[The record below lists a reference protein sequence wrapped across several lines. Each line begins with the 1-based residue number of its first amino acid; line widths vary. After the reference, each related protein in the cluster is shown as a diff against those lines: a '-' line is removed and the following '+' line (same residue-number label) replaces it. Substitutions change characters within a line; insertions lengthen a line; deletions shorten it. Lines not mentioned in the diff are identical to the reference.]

1 LKERAIKKKLMP
13 LLRGDDLDHIL
24 AEVRLLPPQ
33 LVISSLMSGLYHT
46 DEQVKWNTV
55 TVFGQVMDAVA
66 RTDMEAARVI
76 MRRILWNLNEESG
89 GIGWGMPEAMGEIMA
104 VNQRLAEEYA
114 HMLVSYMREEN
125 FLELPALQHGLLWGV
140 GRLAM
145 VRPQLILKNDGDG
158 YMALFLESPDEV
170 VLGLASRNFGI
181 LRIKEA
187 AYHIRGFV
195 DIGQPVRLYEDR
207 RIIATTVG
215 ALARQALARIE
226 GKLGVRSEE

>member
-24 AEVRLLPPQ
+24 AEVRQFPPH
-33 LVISSLMSGLYHT
+33 LVISSLMSGLYHI

-55 TVFGQVMDAVA
+55 TVFGRVMDAIA

-89 GIGWGMPEAMGEIMA
+89 GIGWGMPEAMGEILA
-104 VNQRLAEEYA
+104 VNRQLAEEYA

-145 VRPQLILKNDGDG
+145 VRPELILQYDGDG
-158 YMALFLESPDEV
+158 YMALFLESPDKV

-181 LRIKEA
+181 LRVQEA
-187 AYHIRGFV
+187 AYHIRDFV
-195 DIGQPVRLYEDR
+195 DIEQPVRLYEDR
-207 RIIATTVG
+207 RIITTTVG
-215 ALARQALARIE
+215 ALARQALVRIAS
-226 GKLGVRSEE
+226 G

>member
-1 LKERAIKKKLMP
+1 MKERAIKKKLMP

-195 DIGQPVRLYEDR
+195 DIKQPVRLYEDR
-207 RIIATTVG
+207 RIIAATVG

-226 GKLGVRSEE
+226 GK

>member
-195 DIGQPVRLYEDR
+195 DIKQPVRLYEDR
-207 RIIATTVG
+207 RIIAATVG

-226 GKLGVRSEE
+226 GK

>member
-1 LKERAIKKKLMP
+1 MP
-13 LLRGDDLDHIL
+13 PHR
-24 AEVRLLPPQ
+24 
-33 LVISSLMSGLYHT
+33 VISSLMSGLYHA
-46 DEQVKWNTV
+46 DEQVKWHTV
-55 TVFGQVMDAVA
+55 TVFGQVMDAIA

-104 VNQRLAEEYA
+104 VNRQLAEEYA

-145 VRPQLILKNDGDG
+145 VRPELLLKNDADG

-195 DIGQPVRLYEDR
+195 NIGQPVRLYEDR
-207 RIIATTVG
+207 RIVATTVG
-215 ALARQALARIE
+215 ALARQALARI
-226 GKLGVRSEE
+226 GDG

>member
-1 LKERAIKKKLMP
+1 MKERAIKKKLMP

-104 VNQRLAEEYA
+104 VNRRLAEEYA

-195 DIGQPVRLYEDR
+195 DIKQPVRLYEDR
-207 RIIATTVG
+207 RIIAATVG

-226 GKLGVRSEE
+226 GK

>member
-1 LKERAIKKKLMP
+1 MKERAIKKKLMP

>member
-1 LKERAIKKKLMP
+1 LKERTIKKKLMP
-13 LLRGDDLDHIL
+13 LLRNDDLDHIL
-24 AEVRLLPPQ
+24 AEVGLLPTH
-33 LVISSLMSGLYHT
+33 LVISSLMSGLYQP

-55 TVFGQVMDAVA
+55 TVFGQVMDAIA
-66 RTDMEAARVI
+66 RSDMEAARVI

-104 VNQRLAEEYA
+104 VNRKLAEEYA

-125 FLELPALQHGLLWGV
+125 FLELPALQHGLLWGI

-145 VRPQLILKNDGDG
+145 VRPQLILQNDGDG

-195 DIGQPVRLYEDR
+195 DIRQPVRLYQDR
-207 RIIATTVG
+207 RILATTVG
-215 ALARQALARIE
+215 ALAREALARI
-226 GKLGVRSEE
+226 GNG

>member
-13 LLRGDDLDHIL
+13 LLRGDDLDYIL
-24 AEVRLLPPQ
+24 AEVRQFPPH
-33 LVISSLMSGLYHT
+33 LVISSLMSGLYHI

-55 TVFGQVMDAVA
+55 TVFGRVMDAIA

-89 GIGWGMPEAMGEIMA
+89 GIGWGMPEAMGEILA
-104 VNQRLAEEYA
+104 VNRQLAEEYA

-145 VRPQLILKNDGDG
+145 VRPELILQYDGDG
-158 YMALFLESPDEV
+158 YMALFLESPDKV

-181 LRIKEA
+181 LRVKEA
-187 AYHIRGFV
+187 AYHIRDFV
-195 DIGQPVRLYEDR
+195 DIEQPVRLYEDR
-207 RIIATTVG
+207 RIITTTVG
-215 ALARQALARIE
+215 ALARQALVRIAS
-226 GKLGVRSEE
+226 G

>member
-1 LKERAIKKKLMP
+1 MKERAIKKKLMP

-55 TVFGQVMDAVA
+55 TVFGQVMDAIA

-104 VNQRLAEEYA
+104 VNRRLAEEYA

-195 DIGQPVRLYEDR
+195 DIKQPVRLYEDR
-207 RIIATTVG
+207 RIIAATVG

-226 GKLGVRSEE
+226 GK

>member
-1 LKERAIKKKLMP
+1 MP
-13 LLRGDDLDHIL
+13 PHR
-24 AEVRLLPPQ
+24 
-33 LVISSLMSGLYHT
+33 VISSLMSGLYHT
-46 DEQVKWNTV
+46 DEQVKWHTV
-55 TVFGQVMDAVA
+55 TVFGQVMAGIA

-104 VNQRLAEEYA
+104 VNRQLAEEYA

-145 VRPQLILKNDGDG
+145 VWPELLLKNDADG
-158 YMALFLESPDEV
+158 YMTLFLESPDEV

-207 RIIATTVG
+207 RIVATTVG
-215 ALARQALARIE
+215 ALARQALARI
-226 GKLGVRSEE
+226 GDG

>member
-1 LKERAIKKKLMP
+1 MP
-13 LLRGDDLDHIL
+13 LLRNDDLDHIL
-24 AEVRLLPPQ
+24 AEVGLLPTH
-33 LVISSLMSGLYHT
+33 LVISSLMSGLYQP

-55 TVFGQVMDAVA
+55 TVFGQVMDAIA
-66 RTDMEAARVI
+66 RSDMEAARVI

-104 VNQRLAEEYA
+104 VNRKLAEEYA

-125 FLELPALQHGLLWGV
+125 FLELPALQHGLLWGI

-145 VRPQLILKNDGDG
+145 VRPQLILQNDGDG

-195 DIGQPVRLYEDR
+195 DIRQPVRLYQDR
-207 RIIATTVG
+207 RILATTVG
-215 ALARQALARIE
+215 ALAREALARI
-226 GKLGVRSEE
+226 GNG

>member
-1 LKERAIKKKLMP
+1 MKERAVKKKLMP
-13 LLRGDDLDHIL
+13 LLREADVEHIL
-24 AEVRLLPPQ
+24 AEVRLMPPP
-33 LVISSLMSGLYHT
+33 LVIPSLMSGLYHT
-46 DEQVKWNTV
+46 DDQVKWHAV
-55 TVFGQVMDAVA
+55 TAFGQVMDAIA
-66 RTDMEAARVI
+66 QADMEAARVI

-104 VNQRLAEEYA
+104 VNRQLAQEYA

-125 FLELPALQHGLLWGV
+125 FLELPALQRGLLWGV

-145 VRPQLILKNDGDG
+145 VRPELIMKYDGEG

-187 AYHIRGFV
+187 AHHIRDFV
-195 DIGQPVRLYEDR
+195 DISQPVRLYEDR
-207 RIIATTVG
+207 RLLDTTVG
-215 ALARQALARIE
+215 ELARQALARIE
-226 GKLGVRSEE
+226 GK